1 MTVGKARLQQYIVRN
16 MFFEG
21 VVHNYF
27 ITVSKDEL
35 KQYNSTSKFFQFP
48 LSPIGSL
55 PRNKIGAL
63 G

>member
-1 MTVGKARLQQYIVRN
+1 